1 MKKSDKETKILELK
15 VQKRRDLI
23 FYISWF
29 FLPCLIY
36 FFGLIVI
43 NGNSILL
50 SFKTYEN
57 GIEKWAGVT
66 NFIDVIHDLFNEDIL
81 KIAFKRSIWVYFVT
95 TIVTTVAPLLFS
107 YYVYKKLPG
116 HNFFRI
122 VLFLPSLI
130 SYIVTLSIFKTMANW
145 MVPDLA
151 EKLFGIKDMM
161 GLVSNPKTAFGT
173 ALVYNL
179 YLSFS
184 GGLLMNLAIMIGVD
198 ESAREAAHLDG
209 VGFFQEF
216 WFIVLPA
223 CYKVLSIGLV
233 TSLPSLFTNDVGMYG
248 FFGGGGNEDI
258 YTVGY
263 YFFIKTLSG
272 SQDLYPYLSAWG
284 LMVSAICI
292 PVTLI
297 GRHLVNKYGPSE
309 E

>member
-1 MKKSDKETKILELK
+1 MKKTAKKAGVLDIK

-50 SFKTYEN
+50 AFKTYEN
-57 GIEKWAGVT
+57 GAEKWAGFN
-66 NFIDVIHDLFNEDIL
+66 NFKDVIYDLFNDNIL

-95 TIVTTVAPLLFS
+95 TIITTVSPLLFS

-116 HNFFRI
+116 HNFFRV
-122 VLFLPSLI
+122 VLFLPTLI
-130 SYIVTLSIFKTMANW
+130 SPIVTLSIFKTIANW
-145 MVPDLA
+145 MVPNLA
-151 EKLFGIKDMM
+151 LEIFGVEMM

-184 GGLLMNLAIMIGVD
+184 GGLLMNLAIMNGVD
-198 ESAREAAHLDG
+198 ESAREAAYLDG

-216 WFIVLPA
+216 WYIVLPA

-233 TSLPSLFTNDVGMYG
+233 TSLPTLFTNDVGMYG

-272 SQDLYPYLSAWG
+272 TQDTYPYLSAWG
-284 LMVSAICI
+284 LLVSAICI
-292 PVTLI
+292 PVTLL
-297 GRHLVNKYGPSE
+297 GRYLVNKYGPSE

>member
-1 MKKSDKETKILELK
+1 MKKDYKKAKISGIK
-15 VQKRRDLI
+15 VQKRRDLV

-29 FLPCLIY
+29 SLPCLIY
-36 FFGLIVI
+36 FFGLIAI

-50 SFKTYEN
+50 AFKSYEN
-57 GIEKWAGVT
+57 GVASWAGFN
-66 NFIDVIHDLFNEDIL
+66 NFKDVIYDLFNDDIL
-81 KIAFKRSIWVYFVT
+81 KVAFKRSVWVYFVT
-95 TIVTTVAPLLFS
+95 TIVTTVAPLMFS

-130 SYIVTLSIFKTMANW
+130 SSIVTLSIFKTVANW

-151 EKLFGIKDMM
+151 EKLFGIEDMM

-173 ALVYNL
+173 ALIYNL

-184 GGLLMNLAIMIGVD
+184 SGLLMNLAIMNGVD
-198 ESAREAAHLDG
+198 ESAKEAAQLEG

-216 WFIVLPA
+216 WYIVLPA

-248 FFGGGGNEDI
+248 FFGGGGNEDV

-263 YFFIKTLSG
+263 YFFIETLSG
-272 SQDLYPYLSAWG
+272 SQDVYPYLSAWG
-284 LMVSAICI
+284 LLVSAICI
-292 PVTLI
+292 PVTLL